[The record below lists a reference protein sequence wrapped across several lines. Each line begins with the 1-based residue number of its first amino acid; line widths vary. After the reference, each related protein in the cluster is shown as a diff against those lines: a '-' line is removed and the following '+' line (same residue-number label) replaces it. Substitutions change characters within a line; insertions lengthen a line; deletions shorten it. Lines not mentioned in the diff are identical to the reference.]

1 MNYKFNI
8 EIAKQYG
15 VNEAIFVNNIY
26 WWTEKNSKS
35 EINYHTVELYSKN
48 GEKTIIS
55 AYWTYNSMRA
65 FEEVFPF
72 WTKRQIRTIIENCKK
87 KELIVTSNLNQ
98 KKYDRT
104 MWYALTD
111 KTKELYKNS
120 QDQQTEMSQG
130 IDESVTPIPDNKPV
144 VKPNNNQSN
153 LNLSKIN
160 NSGSFRKTEK
170 EKKKDKV
177 FHEKSEPYMLAQ
189 FLEEQI
195 QRHTPEFKADE
206 SNRQRWAKDIDLM
219 IRRDK
224 LDPDKIADV
233 IIWAHRNAFWRA
245 FILSGKKLREKY
257 LQLSIQMNSSK

>member
-1 MNYKFNI
+1 MNENFKGVWI
-8 EIAKQYG
+8 PKEILCNKNLGQ
-15 VNEAIFVNNIY
+15 
-26 WWTEKNSKS
+26 TEKFLISSIFMLDSGKGCYATNGYFSELIGLTKDRVSKVINKLIKYNYLKS
-35 EINYHTVELYSKN
+35 EIIYKKATKEVKKRILSINRQKFIEGLCENTFYPTVE
-48 GEKTIIS
+48 
-55 AYWTYNSMRA
+55 NSQ
-65 FEEVFPF
+65 ED
-72 WTKRQIRTIIENCKK
+72 K
-87 KELIVTSNLNQ
+87 KEM
-98 KKYDRT
+98 Y
-104 MWYALTD
+104 
-111 KTKELYKNS
+111 
-120 QDQQTEMSQG
+120 
-130 IDESVTPIPDNKPV
+130 
-144 VKPNNNQSN
+144 
-153 LNLSKIN
+153 KIN

-206 SNRQRWAKDIDLM
+206 ANRQRWAKDIDLM